1 MKKLILTVLLGLL
14 GVTAAWAQ
22 TGNLSVTV
30 VAGDVPLQGVLVN
43 VEAEG
48 HGGPGRPHFSGTTD
62 ETGVILF
69 ADIPAMEY
77 EVMAGLPG
85 VHPEH
90 AHVDVLEGETAEV
103 TLTFP
108 SFDPAPRISVRPDNM
123 HFGPVGVGTTFTR
136 NLDIENRGQLD
147 LTVSIALE
155 GDAFGLG
162 AEPDFTLIPGEEVD
176 FPVTFTPA
184 DTIGYTGTLTIT
196 SNDPDHGTIIV
207 PLTGFGAVI
216 ITGGLSVNVIV
227 TDSNDVASAVDS
239 ARVRVSFI
247 RDHGGPRPQHFVGFT
262 DAEGNVTVDAIPVG
276 VYNVNAD
283 KPGIGFASDV
293 IEITEDQTS
302 FLTLELVA
310 ADSSEH
316 GHHDGHHGHGH
327 HFEIVELAGTAIV
340 TAPDTL
346 DPTFLLYALDVDA
359 DGIADYRLNF
369 GPADY
374 DPGNGATRPNDGD
387 EIIVTG
393 ALMSHG
399 TPPMVHVYTIN
410 GMEWWI
416 QDPANDGAHGG
427 DAGGRATGF
436 GTDNNLVWVE
446 ITGTVSVID
455 VYGDAFYGLDTD
467 NDGVTNYVIDFGDNY
482 NVSSPAIPSLGENV
496 SVVGGLLNGAP
507 EALNADWVIVYE
519 VDGQFFRMPGDT
531 EGLEPI
537 DGSTSVNPTDA
548 PVVSSHLVA
557 TNYPNPFNPTT
568 NIQFST
574 PVAGLVNITVFDV
587 LGRQVATL
595 VNDNL
600 TAGTYTTQFN
610 AASLPSGMYMYRV
623 TVNNQSI
630 VNRMLLLK

>member
-1 MKKLILTVLLGLL
+1 MGT
-14 GVTAAWAQ
+14 
-22 TGNLSVTV
+22 
-30 VAGDVPLQGVLVN
+30 
-43 VEAEG
+43 
-48 HGGPGRPHFSGTTD
+48 FSR
-62 ETGVILF
+62 
-69 ADIPAMEY
+69 Y
-77 EVMAGLPG
+77 
-85 VHPEH
+85 
-90 AHVDVLEGETAEV
+90 
-103 TLTFP
+103 
-108 SFDPAPRISVRPDNM
+108 
-123 HFGPVGVGTTFTR
+123 VGW
-136 NLDIENRGQLD
+136 
-147 LTVSIALE
+147 S
-155 GDAFGLG
+155 G
-162 AEPDFTLIPGEEVD
+162 AECP
-176 FPVTFTPA
+176 
-184 DTIGYTGTLTIT
+184 
-196 SNDPDHGTIIV
+196 
-207 PLTGFGAVI
+207 
-216 ITGGLSVNVIV
+216 
-227 TDSNDVASAVDS
+227 
-239 ARVRVSFI
+239 
-247 RDHGGPRPQHFVGFT
+247 
-262 DAEGNVTVDAIPVG
+262 
-276 VYNVNAD
+276 
-283 KPGIGFASDV
+283 
-293 IEITEDQTS
+293 
-302 FLTLELVA
+302 
-310 ADSSEH
+310 
-316 GHHDGHHGHGH
+316 
-327 HFEIVELAGTAIV
+327 
-340 TAPDTL
+340 
-346 DPTFLLYALDVDA
+346 
-359 DGIADYRLNF
+359 
-369 GPADY
+369 
-374 DPGNGATRPNDGD
+374 NG
-387 EIIVTG
+387 
-393 ALMSHG
+393 
-399 TPPMVHVYTIN
+399 
-410 GMEWWI
+410 
-416 QDPANDGAHGG
+416 DGAHGG